1 MEPTSSGHEALLFI
15 HPRSPRNDSEFYKDT
30 RFGEFWVGRRMTLE
44 ETETKYGI
52 KVRQIES
59 IEEFLKDKKEK
70 LQGAEKV
77 RQYLAEHKEAYDI
90 LYQQIK
96 ELIGLK

>member
-1 MEPTSSGHEALLFI
+1 MEPTTSGHEALLFI

-59 IEEFLKDKKEK
+59 IEEFLKDKKET
-70 LQGAEKV
+70 
-77 RQYLAEHKEAYDI
+77 LACPW
-90 LYQQIK
+90 
-96 ELIGLK
+96 